1 MQPGPP
7 RTTDPDPDGRGT
19 RTPADLNARTTTA
32 SRGENQHGEWDHDDA
47 GSGNENDGVDGDGAQ
62 RTRPRL
68 RIRSQHGRCG
78 MSSRRR
84 REPPPGNSSG
94 WWSTADEPADPMC
107 YIGLARGRCAPPSNP
122 RHLAAL
128 SPSSGKS
135 RGWPASGTSG
145 RMLVKFIAR
154 GTGSAGAAVDY
165 LLGERDAA
173 GQPRAG
179 VELLR
184 GDPEQVAAVANSLAF
199 EHKYRSAVIA
209 WSPDDRPT
217 DAQIE
222 AVLDEFEKTAWA
234 GLRRPLLVDGGAAPR
249 AGRRRSCARA
259 DRPLRPGDGQEPEHR
274 APRLAEDLRPAA
286 RRVQP
291 RARLEPAGRPGA
303 GEGAAARPS
312 RLHRGG
318 EPADRPGARS
328 RPAGVNPG
336 LPDTA
341 RRARRRAEPRRRR
354 HRPRGSPP

>member
-1 MQPGPP
+1 
-7 RTTDPDPDGRGT
+7 
-19 RTPADLNARTTTA
+19 
-32 SRGENQHGEWDHDDA
+32 
-47 GSGNENDGVDGDGAQ
+47 
-62 RTRPRL
+62 
-68 RIRSQHGRCG
+68 
-78 MSSRRR
+78 
-84 REPPPGNSSG
+84 
-94 WWSTADEPADPMC
+94 MC